1 MARRRLGFWM
11 RLAVSVFKP
20 LLLVMTRRRWRGLD
34 HVPATGGV
42 ILAVNHISHVD
53 PFTIAHFVND
63 AGRELR
69 YLGKSSLFHVPVL
82 GAILR
87 SMRHIPVYRGTA
99 DAAQALDAAVTEVDA
114 GAAVIIYPE
123 GTTTRQP
130 DLWPMRGRTG
140 VARLALATGAPV
152 IPIAQWGAQRF
163 YNPVTKRFAVWPRTP
178 VAVTAGPPV
187 DLSRWQGRTD
197 GAALYEITDAIMLQ
211 IRDQLAE
218 IRGETPPD
226 LHTSA
231 RTGTTGQPATGTAAG
246 GAEAAADQVGE

>member
-11 RLAVSVFKP
+11 RVAVSLFKP
-20 LLLVMTRRRWRGLD
+20 LLLVMTRRKWQGAD

-42 ILAVNHISHVD
+42 ILAVNHISQTD
-53 PFTIAHFVND
+53 PFTIAHFVYD

-69 YLGKSSLFHVPVL
+69 YLGKSSLFHKPVL
-82 GAILR
+82 GSILR

-99 DAAQALDAAVTEVDA
+99 DAARALDAAVAEINA

-123 GTTTRQP
+123 GTTSRQQ

-152 IPIAQWGAQRF
+152 IPIAQWGAQQF
-163 YNPVTKRFAVWPRTP
+163 LNPVTKRFSLRPRTP
-178 VAVTAGPPV
+178 VAVTAGPPI

-197 GAALYEITDAIMLQ
+197 GAALYEITDEVMLR

-218 IRGETPPD
+218 IRGEAAPD
-226 LHTSA
+226 LYTPARATRAGADSA
-231 RTGTTGQPATGTAAG
+231 VR
-246 GAEAAADQVGE
+246 QVEE

>member
-1 MARRRLGFWM
+1 M
-11 RLAVSVFKP
+11 RLAVSLIKP
-20 LLLVMTRRRWRGLD
+20 LLLVMTRRTWRGVA

-53 PFTIAHFVND
+53 PFTIAHFVHD

-69 YLGKSSLFHVPVL
+69 YLGKSSLFHKPVL
-82 GAILR
+82 GPILR

-99 DAAQALDAAVTEVDA
+99 DAGRALDAAVTEING

-123 GTTTRQP
+123 GTTSRQP
-130 DLWPMRGRTG
+130 ELWPMRGRTG

-163 YNPVTKRFAVWPRTP
+163 YHPITKRFSLRPRTP
-178 VAVTAGPPV
+178 VWVTAGPPV
-187 DLSRWQGRTD
+187 DLSRWRGRAD
-197 GAALYEITDAIMLQ
+197 GAALYEITDQIMLQ

-218 IRGETPPD
+218 IRGEAAPD
-226 LHTSA
+226 LYAAPGRTAKSA
-231 RTGTTGQPATGTAAG
+231 GPRDTAERAADRTG
-246 GAEAAADQVGE
+246 E